1 MVVRL
6 TRAAPLEDRPIQA
19 DPVGER
25 RMPVALLEDRPIQ
38 AAPLGEHR
46 TPVALAEEHLI
57 RADPLEER
65 RMLVVLAEERLIR
78 ADPVVEHRIPVALVA
93 VAPRIR
99 AVTPA
104 VDIRAEER
112 PGLRRTTVVVANT
125 SLRGIAE
132 VSEAPEAS
140 RGAEASQGRS
150 PRR

>member
-1 MVVRL
+1 MAARLEESLMVVVRL
-6 TRAAPLEDRPIQA
+6 TP
-19 DPVGER
+19 
-25 RMPVALLEDRPIQ
+25 

-65 RMLVVLAEERLIR
+65 RMPVVLAEERLIR
-78 ADPVVEHRIPVALVA
+78 ADPLGEHRIQVALAA

-132 VSEAPEAS
+132 
-140 RGAEASQGRS
+140 ASQGRS

>member
-1 MVVRL
+1 MVVVRL
-6 TRAAPLEDRPIQA
+6 TPAAPL
-19 DPVGER
+19 G
-25 RMPVALLEDRPIQ
+25 DRPIQ

-57 RADPLEER
+57 RADPLEVHRMPVVLAEER
-65 RMLVVLAEERLIR
+65 PIRADPLEEHRTPVALAEERLIR
-78 ADPVVEHRIPVALVA
+78 ADPVVERRMPVALAA

-125 SLRGIAE
+125 SLKGI
-132 VSEAPEAS
+132 
-140 RGAEASQGRS
+140 AEASQGRS
-150 PRR
+150 LRR

>member
-1 MVVRL
+1 MVVVRL
-6 TRAAPLEDRPIQA
+6 TRAAPLADRPIQA

-57 RADPLEER
+57 RADPLEVP
-65 RMLVVLAEERLIR
+65 RMPVVLAEERPIR
-78 ADPVVEHRIPVALVA
+78 ADLVEERRMPVALAA

-104 VDIRAEER
+104 VDIRAAER

-125 SLRGIAE
+125 SLKGI
-132 VSEAPEAS
+132 
-140 RGAEASQGRS
+140 AEASQGRS

>member
-1 MVVRL
+1 MVVVRL
-6 TRAAPLEDRPIQA
+6 TRAAPLADRPIQA

-25 RMPVALLEDRPIQ
+25 RMPVALAEERPIR
-38 AAPLGEHR
+38 ADPLGEHR
-46 TPVALAEEHLI
+46 MPVALAEERLI
-57 RADPLEER
+57 RADPLEEHR
-65 RMLVVLAEERLIR
+65 TPVALAEERLIR
-78 ADPVVEHRIPVALVA
+78 ADPVVEHRMPVALAA

-125 SLRGIAE
+125 SLKGIAE

-140 RGAEASQGRS
+140 HSG
-150 PRR
+150 